1 MTKPFFAVQITG
13 RDDHDLHRTVDAL
26 CEMHIDYATFGL
38 IPMDH
43 EITNLEAFP
52 TDRVV
57 IPLAGTNIAN
67 MYIQKELPPNWRLFY
82 DRWSL
87 DQRYYSQVF
96 GSLMLNHGSEF
107 KPFRDAQNLV
117 FDRDMFV
124 KPSNDLKMFAGMVLD
139 AGTSLAEALA
149 KTTHQHLDVYEPVM
163 ISECVNIGRE
173 FRIFIVDNEFVD
185 ASEYRNRSHTRHKK
199 VDAGTRAR
207 LRSFFYTWVPEDTGI
222 DTYALDVGEVG
233 DDLKIIE
240 LNCYNCSG
248 MYEVDRGR
256 VFEAVEN
263 RGRSLCL

>member
-13 RDDHDLHRTVDAL
+13 RDDYDLHRTVDAL
-26 CEMHIDYATFGL
+26 KAVGLDYATFGL

-67 MYIQKELPPNWRLFY
+67 MYLRRQLPPNWHLFY
-82 DRWSL
+82 DRIEL
-87 DQRYYSQVF
+87 DQIHYSKYL
-96 GSLMLNHGSEF
+96 GSLMLNTGSEF
-107 KPFRDAQNLV
+107 ELFSAVQHRV

-149 KTTHQHLDVYEPVM
+149 KTTHQELDKYEPVM

-173 FRIFIVDNEFVD
+173 FRMFIVNNEFVD
-185 ASEYRNRSHTRHKK
+185 ASEYRNRGHTRHKK
-199 VDAGTRAR
+199 VDAVTRAR
-207 LRSFFYTWVPEDTGI
+207 LRSFFYTWVPELHLDTL
-222 DTYALDVGEVG
+222 ALDVGEVG
-233 DDLKIIE
+233 ADLKIIE

-248 MYEVDRGR
+248 MYEVDRER
-256 VFEAVEN
+256 VLEAVEN
-263 RGRSLCL
+263 RARTLCL